1 MFNIPWS
8 LFEKTGNV
16 ETYLLMKQLESNQ
29 SNQKALTSS
38 QSASTVKPNVKR

>member
-29 SNQKALTSS
+29 KALTSS

>member
-16 ETYLLMKQLESNQ
+16 EAYLLLKQLESNQ
-29 SNQKALTSS
+29 SNQRALTSS
-38 QSASTVKPNVKR
+38 QNASTIKPNVKR